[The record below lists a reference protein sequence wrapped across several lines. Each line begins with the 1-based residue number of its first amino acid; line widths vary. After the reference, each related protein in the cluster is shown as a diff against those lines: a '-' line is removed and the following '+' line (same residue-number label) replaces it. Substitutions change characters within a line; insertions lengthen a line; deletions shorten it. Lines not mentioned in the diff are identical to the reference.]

1 MKQFFKL
8 YAFAIPVQGEERS
21 AIYDL
26 QRNRI
31 HFIPHSMHEVIVQL
45 EVHHVEMVRH
55 SFSEEDRVVF
65 DSYIIFLQD
74 ERLGFYTTEPEH
86 FPKLSLS
93 WFSPEHIQ
101 CAVIDYRFQWYDIY
115 QVLNQLDDLLCK
127 YLELRISNFNSIE
140 EIEKILRCAEQTMLR
155 SVILLIDHEAS
166 NVSIDAYEELYERF
180 KKLDCVVVYNFS
192 QDIKSKRFGKRIV
205 LTTKNLEKKL
215 FHQHFYSERFYVVNM
230 SFFCEAQMY
239 NPYYYKKVC
248 IDQKG
253 FIKNCLLHEIYFG
266 NVNTDLLN
274 KISSLDVFQRDW
286 FISPDKIEDVRN
298 SELRYAVLL
307 SNELVEVS
315 SGIYKIVKKD

>member
-1 MKQFFKL
+1 MRPFFKL

-31 HFIPHSMHEVIVQL
+31 HFIPHSMHEVIEQL
-45 EVHHVEMVRH
+45 EVYDVEMVRN

-74 ERLGFYTTEPEH
+74 ERLGFYTTEPDH

-127 YLELRISNFNSIE
+127 HLELRISNFNSIE

-155 SVILLIDHEAS
+155 SVILLIDHGISDLLIES
-166 NVSIDAYEELYERF
+166 YEELYERF

-192 QDIKSKRFGKRIV
+192 KDIQSKRFDKHIV
-205 LTTKNLEKKL
+205 LTTKNFEEKL
-215 FHQHFYSERFYVVNM
+215 FHQHFYSDRFYVVNM

-253 FIKNCLLHEIYFG
+253 FIKNCLLQEIYFG
-266 NVNTDLLN
+266 NVSTDLLRE
-274 KISSLDVFQRDW
+274 IISLDVFQKHW
-286 FISPDKIEDVRN
+286 FVPPSQIEDVRN

-315 SGIYKIVKKD
+315 SGMYRIKK